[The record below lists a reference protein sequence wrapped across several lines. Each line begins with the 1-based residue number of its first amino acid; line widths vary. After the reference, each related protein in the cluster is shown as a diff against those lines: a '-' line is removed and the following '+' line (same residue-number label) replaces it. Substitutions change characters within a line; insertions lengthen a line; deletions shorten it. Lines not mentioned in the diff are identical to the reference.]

1 VLAEPGNQDIT
12 GHVNFTAL
20 QDAGEGAGLKS
31 EMFVNQEKF
40 LTGIVTNV
48 LKRPESFG
56 EWTSKHSRQLQTLI
70 HPEHLGRAF
79 QVLVQYRTASSHDR

>member
-1 VLAEPGNQDIT
+1 MLAEPGKQDIT
-12 GHVNFTAL
+12 GHVNFTAI
-20 QDAGEGAGLKS
+20 QEAGEGAGLKT

-40 LTGIVTNV
+40 LTGIVTKV

-56 EWTSKHSRQLQTLI
+56 EWTSKQSRQLQTLI

-79 QVLVQYRTASSHDR
+79 QVLVQSRMASSHDR